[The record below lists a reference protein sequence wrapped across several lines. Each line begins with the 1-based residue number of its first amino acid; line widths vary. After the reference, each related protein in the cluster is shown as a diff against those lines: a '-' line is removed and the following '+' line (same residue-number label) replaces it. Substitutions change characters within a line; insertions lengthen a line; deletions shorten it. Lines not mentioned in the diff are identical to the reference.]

1 MISFGNM
8 LFISGLVDYFVILIA
23 VDPRI
28 QIKGKDNVQRYK
40 GLHSVQKR
48 LCGIL
53 KSWVF

>member
-8 LFISGLVDYFVILIA
+8 LIISGLVDYFVFVIA

-53 KSWVF
+53 KCWVF